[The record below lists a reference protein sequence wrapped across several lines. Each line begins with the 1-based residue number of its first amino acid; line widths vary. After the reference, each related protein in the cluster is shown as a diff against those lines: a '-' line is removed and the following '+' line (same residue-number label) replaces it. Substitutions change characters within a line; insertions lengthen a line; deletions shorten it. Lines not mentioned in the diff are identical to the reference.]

1 MRLAGSV
8 SVALAACA
16 LVASMVPAS
25 AAAKRVVRT
34 TAPGPAATFSLSAG
48 NGHWVTV
55 EANGSQV
62 SLEVEKGE
70 ATTEYS
76 VRGHGGRRVVK
87 GDFGELGRIA
97 VRFKPRGKAQRNPP
111 PRRCEGNDVVVRRG
125 VFVGTIRFRGEGGYL
140 GIDRRRVRGVT
151 RTTPRWRCKP
161 QRGGGFFGLVEKLI
175 PLEEPTLAAFLPGSQ
190 LTFAALRESGSDGPG
205 LIVFL
210 VLARERRGP
219 VRIERFAFEFGEP
232 EEFTV
237 KPGLRRATV
246 RPPAPFEG
254 SAKLVRSANGS
265 IEWSGSLA
273 VSLPGAPSL
282 PLTGRAFTADLAKPK
297 SLAQLVSLLGQ
308 PGLAAA
314 F

>member
-1 MRLAGSV
+1 MRFAGSIG
-8 SVALAACA
+8 AACAACA
-16 LVASMVPAS
+16 LAASAIPAS

-34 TAPGPAATFSLSAG
+34 TAPGPAATFSLPAS

-55 EANGSQV
+55 EANGRQV
-62 SLEVEKGE
+62 SLEVEDPDA
-70 ATTEYS
+70 ATTYS

-87 GDFGELGRIA
+87 GNFGELGRIA
-97 VRFKPRGKAQRNPP
+97 VRFRPRGTAWRKAP
-111 PRRCEGNDVVVRRG
+111 PRRCEGKDAVIRRG

-140 GIDRRRVRGVT
+140 RIRRHRARGIT
-151 RTTPRWRCKP
+151 RTTPRWRCRP

-175 PLEEPTLAAFLPGSQ
+175 PLKEPTLAAFVPGSQ
-190 LTFAALRESGSDGPG
+190 LTFAALRESGPDGPG

-219 VRIERFAFEFGEP
+219 VRIERFAFQLGEP

-237 KPGLRRATV
+237 KPGLRQATL
-246 RPPAPFEG
+246 RPPEPFKG
-254 SAKLVRSANGS
+254 SAKLVRGADGS

-282 PLTGRAFTADLAKPK
+282 PLTGPAFTADLAKPK
-297 SLAQLVSLLGQ
+297 TLADLVSLLGQ
-308 PGLAAA
+308 PGLAAV

>member
-1 MRLAGSV
+1 MRLAGFV
-8 SVALAACA
+8 SAVLAAFALAAS
-16 LVASMVPAS
+16 VIPAS

-34 TAPGPAATFSLSAG
+34 TAPGPAATFSLPAG
-48 NGHWVTV
+48 DGHFVTV

-62 SLEVEKGE
+62 LLEVEKGE
-70 ATTEYS
+70 AATEYS

-97 VRFKPRGKAQRNPP
+97 VRFKPRGRAWRNAPP
-111 PRRCEGNDVVVRRG
+111 KRCEGKDVVIRRG

-140 GIDRRRVRGVT
+140 GIDRKRVRGVT
-151 RTTPRWRCKP
+151 KTTPRWRCRP
-161 QRGGGFFGLVEKLI
+161 QRGGGFFGLVERLI
-175 PLEEPTLAAFLPGSQ
+175 PLEEPTLAAFVPGSER
-190 LTFAALRESGSDGPG
+190 TFVALRESGPDGPG

-210 VLARERRGP
+210 VLAKERRGP
-219 VRIERFAFEFGEP
+219 VRIERFAFQLGEP

-246 RPPAPFEG
+246 RPSKPFEG
-254 SAKLVRSANGS
+254 SAELVRGADGS

-282 PLTGRAFTADLAKPK
+282 PLTGDTFTADLAKPK
-297 SLAQLVSLLGQ
+297 TLAQLVSLLGQ
-308 PGLAAA
+308 PGLAA
-314 F
+314 FF